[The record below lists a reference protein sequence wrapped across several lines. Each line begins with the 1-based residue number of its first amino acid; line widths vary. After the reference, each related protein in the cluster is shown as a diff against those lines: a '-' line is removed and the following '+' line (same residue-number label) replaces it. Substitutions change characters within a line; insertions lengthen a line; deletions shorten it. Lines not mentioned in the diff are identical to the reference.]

1 MRTLWIHIGTPKT
14 GSTAIQRFTRDNKDY
29 LNPLGFDFLTRHRS
43 GSYNDLSVALRSGN
57 HDRAVE
63 IGGVVRNLIG
73 ESASQNFVLSSEMFS
88 GADPAALRDVLA
100 LPEPMDVKIVGYFR
114 RQDKY
119 LANAYK
125 QKLKTAKTRLGFE
138 NFITKFGTGGGEY
151 RRIVDAWQAAWPEAD
166 FLFRRFDPKTFPQ
179 GDVVRDFLQVLG
191 IDTQTDGFPTPQ
203 SAANATPSIDVLDLM
218 QLVKNVPEVHIRRV
232 FRSLPQQDLPRFSG
246 GVMDNATAKALLVKF
261 AADNEALRAR
271 FFPDEDALFDV
282 SDLDGPE
289 PDIAM
294 SSFTDEQRAIVQ
306 VLLQAVAKRAVN
318 P

>member
-1 MRTLWIHIGTPKT
+1 
-14 GSTAIQRFTRDNKDY
+14 
-29 LNPLGFDFLTRHRS
+29 
-43 GSYNDLSVALRSGN
+43 
-57 HDRAVE
+57 
-63 IGGVVRNLIG
+63 
-73 ESASQNFVLSSEMFS
+73 MFS
-88 GADPAALRDVLA
+88 GANPAALRDVLA

-191 IDTQTDGFPTPQ
+191 IDTRTDGFPTPQ

-282 SDLDGPE
+282 RDLDGPE